1 MIEETKTIHYDV
13 TITTDV
19 ETKCSEIDPI
29 GTCTVTDCMTCKNA
43 RVQIVREDGVVMRD
57 DNETGKNAG
66 YEENLSYIKYKY
78 KENPAE
84 FMESVLD
91 IKLSKWQKR
100 ILKAA
105 KKYDA
110 L

>member
-1 MIEETKTIHYDV
+1 MENKKMIHYDV
-13 TITTDV
+13 SITTDV
-19 ETKCSEIDPI
+19 ETRCSEIDPI
-29 GTCTVTDCMTCKNA
+29 GTCTVTDCMNCKNA
-43 RVQIVREDGVVMRD
+43 RVRIVREDGTVMRD
-57 DNETGKNAG
+57 DNKIGKDAG
-66 YEENLSYIKYKY
+66 YEKSLSHIKYKY

-84 FMESVLD
+84 FLESVLGV
-91 IKLSKWQKR
+91 KLSKWQKR

>member
-1 MIEETKTIHYDV
+1 MIEDKKTIHYDV

-19 ETKCSEIDPI
+19 ETRCSEIDPI
-29 GTCTVTDCMTCKNA
+29 GTCTVTDCMNCKNA
-43 RVQIVREDGVVMRD
+43 SVRIVREDGIVMRD
-57 DNETGKNAG
+57 DGETGKNAG

-84 FMESVLD
+84 FMESVLG

-105 KKYDA
+105 QKYDA